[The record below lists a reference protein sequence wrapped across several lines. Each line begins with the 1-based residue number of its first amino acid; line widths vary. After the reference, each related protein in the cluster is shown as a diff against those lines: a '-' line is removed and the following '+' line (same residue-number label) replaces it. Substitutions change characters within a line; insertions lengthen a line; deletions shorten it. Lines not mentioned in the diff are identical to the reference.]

1 MIKFITANK
10 APKLKY
16 EKEMDQFLMNTV
28 ALTVGL
34 ANKDYSSFDP
44 EVRKIA
50 IHDKKGLQED
60 VNYCYTLAILSLL
73 DSGGYES
80 QAHAEADLSRLMKLY
95 NKGAHKPFTMS
106 EQSLYL
112 NVHDK
117 ILALLLTNDDL
128 INWLLKQLS

>member
-44 EVRKIA
+44 EVRKLA
-50 IHDKKGLQED
+50 RQDPDGMQKD
-60 VNYCYTLAILSLL
+60 VDYCQTLTLLALL
-73 DSGGYES
+73 DSGGYKSRS
-80 QAHAEADLSRLMKLY
+80 QAEADLSRLMALY
-95 NKGAHKPFTMS
+95 DKGAHKPFTNS
-106 EQSLYL
+106 EQTLFL

-117 ILALLLTNDDL
+117 ILALLLTSDDL